1 MKRRILS
8 LLSVALMIAMM
19 MTLLGG
25 CGDKTPKFSA
35 DTTIHYSSGEDSE
48 WAYGNQ
54 QKEFPGDETCYVR
67 IGCLPISDID
77 KGADTEI
84 TVIYRFTC
92 TGSCEVKLADGIVT
106 QVDSTEEGV
115 YAFTRTLRALK
126 DGETK
131 EDIVIFQ
138 YTPNGEG
145 SVVLDVSYGDN
156 IDERYDIRNT
166 VYFSGKAADVEAG
179 IH

>member
-8 LLSVALMIAMM
+8 LVSMVLLIAMM
-19 MTLLGG
+19 LTVLSG

-67 IGCLPISDID
+67 IGCLPISDI
-77 KGADTEI
+77 KEGEDTEI
-84 TVIYRFTC
+84 TVTYRFTC
-92 TGSCEVKLADGIVT
+92 TGTCAVKLSDGVAKEAE
-106 QVDSTEEGV
+106 SEEGV
-115 YAFTRTLRALK
+115 YTFTRTLRALNS
-126 DGETK
+126 DATK

-145 SVVLDVSYGDN
+145 SVVLDVIYDDN

-166 VYFSGKAADVEAG
+166 VYFSGKAADIEAG

>member
-1 MKRRILS
+1 MKHRILS
-8 LLSVALMIAMM
+8 LFNVALMIAMM

-35 DTTIHYSSGEDSE
+35 DTTIYYSSGEDSE

-67 IGCLPISDID
+67 IGCLPVSDI
-77 KGADTEI
+77 KEGEDTEI
-84 TVIYRFTC
+84 VVTYRFTC
-92 TGSCEVKLADGIVT
+92 TGPCEIKLSDGIAEE
-106 QVDSTEEGV
+106 VDSEEGV
-115 YAFTRTLRALK
+115 YAFTRTLRVLNSSA
-126 DGETK
+126 TK

-138 YTPNGEG
+138 YNPNGEG
-145 SVVLDVSYGDN
+145 SVALDVIYDDN
-156 IDERYDIRNT
+156 IDERYDIHNT
-166 VYFSGKAADVEAG
+166 AYFSGKAADVEAG